1 MKVGY
6 AEGKIYMLITDDRR
20 LRKLNEENEPIL
32 EIYHVEIEDYNF
44 VVPEKIRERLREGTI
59 ISVVQRRFNE
69 YHKRLVIVSY
79 VDETFRSDRYDAVIM
94 KVDVYGNARILGD
107 IFGREEKIDA
117 FFIITEKHIILEE
130 NYVTKFEDEAE
141 LLTRYEKTERII

>member
-1 MKVGY
+1 
-6 AEGKIYMLITDDRR
+6 MLITDDRR

-69 YHKRLVIVSY
+69 YHKRLVTVSY
-79 VDETFRSDRYDAVIM
+79 VDETFPSDRYDRVIM
-94 KVDVYGNARILGD
+94 KVDVYGNARISGD
-107 IFGREEKIDA
+107 IFGSEGEKIDA

-141 LLTRYEKTERII
+141 LLTRYEKTGRII

>member
-1 MKVGY
+1 MKVEY
-6 AEGKIYMLITDDRR
+6 AEGKIYMLIADDRR

-44 VVPEKIRERLREGTI
+44 VVPEKIRERLREGSI

-69 YHKRLVIVSY
+69 YHKRLVTVSY

-117 FFIITEKHIILEE
+117 FLIITEKHIILEE
-130 NYVTKFEDEAE
+130 NYVTKFKDEAE
-141 LLTRYEKTERII
+141 LLTRYEKTGRII

>member
-1 MKVGY
+1 
-6 AEGKIYMLITDDRR
+6 MLITDDRR

-69 YHKRLVIVSY
+69 YHKRLVTVSY
-79 VDETFRSDRYDAVIM
+79 VDETFPSDRYGRVIM
-94 KVDVYGNARILGD
+94 NIDVYGNARIIGD
-107 IFGREEKIDA
+107 IFGMEEGKFEA

-130 NYVTKFEDEAE
+130 N
-141 LLTRYEKTERII
+141 

>member
-1 MKVGY
+1 
-6 AEGKIYMLITDDRR
+6 MLITDDRR

-69 YHKRLVIVSY
+69 YHKRLVTVSY
-79 VDETFRSDRYDAVIM
+79 VDETFPSDRYGRVIM
-94 KVDVYGNARILGD
+94 NIDVYGNARIIGD
-107 IFGREEKIDA
+107 IFGMEEGKFEA

-130 NYVTKFEDEAE
+130 NYVTKFEDETE
-141 LLTRYEKTERII
+141 LLTRYEKTGRII